1 MSSPAKPTQGKSS
14 LAKPTQGKT
23 SQGKSSRKKATQ
35 GTAPRAGDRVK
46 MLAFSAMFAALA
58 LIFSYIEALI
68 PILIPVP
75 GVKLGVANLVIII
88 ALYRMGF
95 RRALSIN
102 CVRIALAGLLFSGIF
117 GMIYSFAGGILSLI
131 VMQFLKRTGLFSMVG
146 VSMAG
151 GAFHNLGQLIAACIV
166 VSTPSLMSYFS
177 VLLLTGLI
185 GGILIGILAYAVE
198 RRLPADIC

>member
-1 MSSPAKPTQGKSS
+1 MSSPAKSSHGKSS
-14 LAKPTQGKT
+14 QRKSPQR
-23 SQGKSSRKKATQ
+23 KSSRRKLSQ
-35 GTAPRAGDRVK
+35 PAGRIQS
-46 MLAFSAMFAALA
+46 LAFSAMFAALA

-68 PILIPVP
+68 PIPIPVP

-102 CVRIALAGLLFSGIF
+102 CVRIALAGLLFSGVF
-117 GMIYSFAGGILSLI
+117 GMIYSFAGGVLSLI
-131 VMQFLKRTGLFSMVG
+131 VMQLLKRTGLFSMVG

-151 GAFHNLGQLIAACIV
+151 GAIHNLGQLIAACLV

-177 VLLLTGLI
+177 LLLFTGLI
-185 GGILIGILAYAVE
+185 GGILIGILAYTVE

>member
-1 MSSPAKPTQGKSS
+1 MSSPAKPTQGKTSPAKS
-14 LAKPTQGKT
+14 FREKPTQE
-23 SQGKSSRKKATQ
+23 KS
-35 GTAPRAGDRVK
+35 PRAGDRVK
-46 MLAFSAMFAALA
+46 NLAFSAMFAALA
-58 LIFSYIEALI
+58 LIFSYVEALI
-68 PILIPVP
+68 PIPVPVP

-102 CVRIALAGLLFSGIF
+102 CVRIALAGLLFSGVF

-131 VMQFLKRTGLFSMVG
+131 VMQLLKRTGLFSMVG

-151 GAFHNLGQLIAACIV
+151 GVAHNLGQLIAACIV

-177 VLLLTGLI
+177 VLLFTGLI
-185 GGILIGILAYAVE
+185 GGILIGILAYTVE
-198 RRLPADIC
+198 KRLPADIC

>member
-1 MSSPAKPTQGKSS
+1 MSSPAKS
-14 LAKPTQGKT
+14 TQGKT
-23 SQGKSSRKKATQ
+23 SPAKSSREKPTQ
-35 GTAPRAGDRVK
+35 EKSIRAGDRVK
-46 MLAFSAMFAALA
+46 TLAFSAMFAALA
-58 LIFSYIEALI
+58 LIFSYVEALI
-68 PILIPVP
+68 PIPIPVP

-131 VMQFLKRTGLFSMVG
+131 VMQLLKRTGLFSMVG

-151 GAFHNLGQLIAACIV
+151 GVVHNLGQLAAACIV

-177 VLLLTGLI
+177 ILLFTGLI
-185 GGILIGILAYAVE
+185 GGILIGILAYTVE
-198 RRLPADIC
+198 KRLPADIC

>member
-1 MSSPAKPTQGKSS
+1 MSSPAKS
-14 LAKPTQGKT
+14 TQGKT
-23 SQGKSSRKKATQ
+23 SPAKSSREKPTQ
-35 GTAPRAGDRVK
+35 EKSIRAGDRVK
-46 MLAFSAMFAALA
+46 TLAFSAMFAALA
-58 LIFSYIEALI
+58 LIFSYVEALI
-68 PILIPVP
+68 PIPIPVP

-88 ALYRMGF
+88 ALFRMGF

-131 VMQFLKRTGLFSMVG
+131 VMQLLKRTGLFSMVG

-151 GAFHNLGQLIAACIV
+151 GVVHNLGQLVAACIV

-177 VLLLTGLI
+177 ILLFTGLI
-185 GGILIGILAYAVE
+185 GGILIGILAYTVE
-198 RRLPADIC
+198 KRLPADIC

>member
-1 MSSPAKPTQGKSS
+1 MSSPAKS
-14 LAKPTQGKT
+14 TQGKT
-23 SQGKSSRKKATQ
+23 SPAKSSREKPTQ
-35 GTAPRAGDRVK
+35 EKSIRAGDRVK
-46 MLAFSAMFAALA
+46 ALAFSAMFAALA
-58 LIFSYIEALI
+58 LIFSYVEALI
-68 PILIPVP
+68 PIPIPVP

-131 VMQFLKRTGLFSMVG
+131 VMQLLKRTGLFSMVG

-151 GAFHNLGQLIAACIV
+151 GVVHNLGQLVAACIV

-177 VLLLTGLI
+177 ILLFTGLI
-185 GGILIGILAYAVE
+185 GGILIGILAYTVE
-198 RRLPADIC
+198 KRLPADIC

>member
-1 MSSPAKPTQGKSS
+1 MSSPAKSSHGKSS
-14 LAKPTQGKT
+14 QRKSPQR
-23 SQGKSSRKKATQ
+23 KSSRRKLSQ
-35 GTAPRAGDRVK
+35 PAGRIQS
-46 MLAFSAMFAALA
+46 LAFSAMFAALA

-68 PILIPVP
+68 PIPIPVP

-102 CVRIALAGLLFSGIF
+102 CVRIALAGLLFSGVF
-117 GMIYSFAGGILSLI
+117 GMIYSFAGGVLSLI
-131 VMQFLKRTGLFSMVG
+131 VMQLLKRTGLFSMVG

-151 GAFHNLGQLIAACIV
+151 GAIHNLGQLIAACLV

-177 VLLLTGLI
+177 LLLFTGLI
-185 GGILIGILAYAVE
+185 GGILIGILAYTVE
-198 RRLPADIC
+198 RRLPAYIC

>member
-1 MSSPAKPTQGKSS
+1 MSSPAKS
-14 LAKPTQGKT
+14 TQGKT
-23 SQGKSSRKKATQ
+23 SPAKSSREKPTQ
-35 GTAPRAGDRVK
+35 EKSIRAGDRVK
-46 MLAFSAMFAALA
+46 TLAFSAMFAALA
-58 LIFSYIEALI
+58 LIFSYVEALI
-68 PILIPVP
+68 PIPIPVP

-131 VMQFLKRTGLFSMVG
+131 VMQLLKRTGLFSMVG

-151 GAFHNLGQLIAACIV
+151 GVVHNLGQLVAACIV

-177 VLLLTGLI
+177 ILLFTGLI
-185 GGILIGILAYAVE
+185 GGILIGILAYTVE
-198 RRLPADIC
+198 KRLPADIC

>member
-1 MSSPAKPTQGKSS
+1 MSSPAKSSHGKSS
-14 LAKPTQGKT
+14 QRKSPQR
-23 SQGKSSRKKATQ
+23 KSSRRKLSQ
-35 GTAPRAGDRVK
+35 PAGRIQS
-46 MLAFSAMFAALA
+46 LAFSAMFAALA
-58 LIFSYIEALI
+58 LIFSYIEALVPI
-68 PILIPVP
+68 PIPVP

-102 CVRIALAGLLFSGIF
+102 CVRIALAGLLFSGVF
-117 GMIYSFAGGILSLI
+117 GMIYSFAGGVLSLI
-131 VMQFLKRTGLFSMVG
+131 VMQLLKRTGLFSMVG

-151 GAFHNLGQLIAACIV
+151 GAIHNLGQLIAACLV

-177 VLLLTGLI
+177 LLLFTGLI
-185 GGILIGILAYAVE
+185 GGILIGILAYTVE